1 MTDKNTQ
8 TVPYDFSDLY
18 ANAETMFK
26 DRGYDTTES
35 SDISQLITSMSYMV
49 SMLNA
54 NTSVNVNEMILTEAK
69 ERDNVFLD
77 ARAFGYEAQ
86 HITSYRY
93 TLTLTLGV
101 GSHVIPKYARFEVN
115 GKFYYYFGAQL
126 EYTNI
131 TYELNISIDVVEGV
145 LHSYT
150 DTDSLSVTT
159 VNIISENGVSTPQY
173 YVDIPFTD
181 VEDSS
186 IEVYVTYYNDEGRY
200 VYREAWTKA
209 QYYVIDDS
217 TVLDKEFVRADDIE
231 FKTPRLYFKY
241 AGTGIALRAG
251 STVEM
256 NVLVSS
262 GSDGAI
268 EDLDDTDAVKF
279 TFDDGAT
286 CTGIRIAS
294 IGQPEET
301 IASVKANA
309 PKFYNSANRCVTA
322 SDYQSFC
329 DRQTTVYQSLV
340 WGGDDEYPKVPGH
353 LWFTFAPTNYV
364 RNFTYEEHND
374 NFFFTYHLDDSDGVT
389 WDYSL
394 ISDNEE
400 DEDAY
405 NVQYNAQQLFYSKR
419 YIQNDEIR
427 STSKNDHGDII
438 DEGVWDVIDKYK
450 VPTLDF
456 HNRNPLYVYF
466 DYDVSILKYSI
477 SDSKEE
483 IHSDIFDNVDGYFT
497 GTGDLIKA
505 EDFSVDYYNSTLDQR
520 IYEILGDHKGYD
532 LNLTTSILLNEKTVS
547 TETASVEIRD
557 IYIPLAIPFENYFD
571 SNGFLMTDVL
581 PSIDTAD
588 FINYNSNTEI
598 GNIYTDWSVIQE
610 DIDNGITQEKT
621 DLLAAKIRCDVEKS
635 YIITQEDVD
644 KDNLEG
650 RFGITFEHLAIQCD
664 DIRVLDD
671 VVPNPTYNN
680 TVLTKNGVVVPYNE
694 LNGWYTDFLDNRVL
708 YLVGIEMKDGDVIK
722 FSQPQDCGTYY
733 LFNDFKKYIQVHLFV
748 NGYNYNDDET
758 SETPSYTSPKSYFYS
773 SDGKYINTEDTYYIT
788 SEGYVT
794 SDEYSVD
801 DSTIVSTI
809 SLNNYKFTP
818 LSMNLFRQSRFLNLD
833 YENDS
838 FSVIGN
844 MMPRLRSVN
853 FEKRV

>member
-8 TVPYDFSDLY
+8 TVPYNFNDLY
-18 ANAETMFK
+18 ENAAQMFES
-26 DRGYDTTES
+26 RGYDTTES

-93 TLTLTLGV
+93 TLTLTLEV
-101 GSHVIPKYARFEVN
+101 GSHVIPKYARFEVD

-131 TYELNISIDVVEGV
+131 TYPLNVAIDVVEGV

-159 VNIISENGVSTPQY
+159 VDIVSDTGEVTPQY

-200 VYREAWTKA
+200 VRREAWTKA

-217 TVLDKEFVRADDIE
+217 TELDKEFVRIDDIE
-231 FKTPRLYFKY
+231 FGTPRLYFKY
-241 AGTGIALRAG
+241 AGTGIALRTG

-262 GSDGAI
+262 GADGAI
-268 EDLDDTDAVKF
+268 EDIDSPESVKF
-279 TFDDGAT
+279 TFDSLAT

-294 IGQPEET
+294 IGQPEES
-301 IASVKANA
+301 IDSVKANA

-322 SDYQSFC
+322 SDFQSFC

-364 RNFTYEEHND
+364 RNFSYDEHGD
-374 NFFFTYHLDDSDGVT
+374 SFFFTYSLDDSDGAE

-394 ISDNEE
+394 ISDSET
-400 DEDAY
+400 DSDDY
-405 NVQYNAQQLFYSKR
+405 DSQYNAQQLFYSKR
-419 YIQNDEIR
+419 YLQNDEIR

-456 HNRNPLYVYF
+456 HSRNPLYLYF
-466 DYDVSILKYSI
+466 DYDISILKYSI

-483 IHSDIFDNVDGYFT
+483 IHSSIFDNIDGFFT
-497 GTGDLIKA
+497 GTGDTIKA
-505 EDFSVDYYNSTLDQR
+505 ENFSIDYYNSTLDQR
-520 IYEILGDHKGYD
+520 IYEILGDYKGYD
-532 LNLTTSILLNEKTVS
+532 LKLKTSILLNEKTVAK
-547 TETASVEIRD
+547 ETASVEIRD

-571 SNGFLMTDVL
+571 SDGFLLPNVL
-581 PSIDTAD
+581 PSIDTD
-588 FINYNSNTEI
+588 NFINYSNNNEV
-598 GNIYTDWSVIQE
+598 GNLYTDWSDIQE

-621 DLLAAKIRCDVEKS
+621 ELLTAKIRCDVRTS
-635 YIITQEDVD
+635 FTITQEDID
-644 KDNLEG
+644 KDVAEG
-650 RFGITFEHLAIQCD
+650 VLGLTFEHLAIQCD

-671 VVPNPTYNN
+671 IVPAPTYVN
-680 TVLTKNGVVVPYNE
+680 TVVTKNGEVIPYDE
-694 LNGWYTDFLDNRVL
+694 FHGWYTDFLDNRVM
-708 YLVGIEMKDGDVIK
+708 YIVGIDMVEGDVIE

-748 NGYNYNDDET
+748 NGYNYDEGET
-758 SETPSYTSPKSYFYS
+758 GETPSYTSPKSYFYS
-773 SDGKYINTEDTYYIT
+773 TDGKYINTEDTYYIT

-833 YENDS
+833 YNNDS
-838 FSVIGN
+838 FSVVGN